1 MKIRLTLFVILL
13 NTVVV
18 FAQHPNG
25 KIRKGNTAYKDS
37 SYSDAEQLYREALM
51 KDQSSYE
58 ASFNMADAI
67 YKQERYSEA
76 NSLFK
81 ALSEKTDDKIKKS
94 ESYHN
99 LGNSLLKEQKLD
111 EAIEAYKNALRNN
124 PKDLDT
130 KYNLAYAMR
139 MKNQSQEQEKE
150 EQKEEEKEEDKK
162 EEKEE
167 QEEEEEEE
175 KDKGEN
181 QKEKGEQSE
190 EEKKEEPKQ
199 PQDPNEMTEE
209 EAQQILD
216 ALQQQEKELQ
226 EDLQKKKQKGV
237 KLKILKDW

>member
-37 SYSDAEQLYREALM
+37 SYNDAEQLYREALM

-130 KYNLAYAMR
+130 KHNLAYAMR

-150 EQKEEEKEEDKK
+150 EQKEEEKEEDNK

-167 QEEEEEEE
+167 QEKKKKIKVKTKMKKEN
-175 KDKGEN
+175 N
-181 QKEKGEQSE
+181 QKKR
-190 EEKKEEPKQ
+190 KKKNPNNLKI
-199 PQDPNEMTEE
+199 PNEMTEE

-226 EDLQKKKQKGV
+226 EDLQKKKQQGV